1 MTFSTVTF
9 SERGEKYRHRRTT
22 EVVIIMILTVVYN
35 NLQKLKIDVI
45 YLRYRKLL
53 YVKAYEILE
62 DAGLSEDAV
71 AETISVIVKHK
82 NKMENKDEIHMRN
95 YMVRVCRNIALKMK
109 KNPEISFENMDE
121 LYDYNASYVNPEDI
135 VIDKEGYLRLKD
147 ALDKMKPEYKD
158 LIMFRYT
165 DNMSAKEISEL
176 TGLKVDTVRKRLQR
190 AKNMMSEILKKEGLS
205 NE

>member
-1 MTFSTVTF
+1 
-9 SERGEKYRHRRTT
+9 
-22 EVVIIMILTVVYN
+22 MILTVVYN

-62 DAGLSEDAV
+62 DAELSEDAV

-121 LYDYNASYVNPEDI
+121 LYDCNASYVNPEDI

>member
-1 MTFSTVTF
+1 MVYNTVRVTAT
-9 SERGEKYRHRRTT
+9 G
-22 EVVIIMILTVVYN
+22 VVIIMILTVIYN
-35 NLQKLKIDVI
+35 NLQKLKIEVM

-62 DAGLSEDAV
+62 DAELSEDAV

-109 KNPEISFENMDE
+109 KNPEISYENMDE
-121 LYDYNASYVNPEDI
+121 LYDCNAGYVNPEDI
-135 VIDKEGYLRLKD
+135 VIDKESYLRLKD

-165 DNMSAKEISEL
+165 DNMSVKEISEL

>member
-1 MTFSTVTF
+1 
-9 SERGEKYRHRRTT
+9 
-22 EVVIIMILTVVYN
+22 MILTVVYN

-109 KNPEISFENMDE
+109 KNPEISYENMDE
-121 LYDYNASYVNPEDI
+121 LYDCNAGYVNPEDI
-135 VIDKEGYLRLKD
+135 VIDKESYLRLKD

-165 DNMSAKEISEL
+165 DNMSVKEISEL

>member
-1 MTFSTVTF
+1 MVYNTV
-9 SERGEKYRHRRTT
+9 RVVAT
-22 EVVIIMILTVVYN
+22 EVVIIMILTVIYN
-35 NLQKLKIDVI
+35 NLQKLKIEVM

-62 DAGLSEDAV
+62 DAELSEDAV

-109 KNPEISFENMDE
+109 KNPEISYENMDE
-121 LYDYNASYVNPEDI
+121 LYDCNAGYVNPEDI
-135 VIDKEGYLRLKD
+135 VIDKESYLRLKD

-165 DNMSAKEISEL
+165 DNMSVKEISEM

>member
-1 MTFSTVTF
+1 MVYNTV
-9 SERGEKYRHRRTT
+9 RVVAT
-22 EVVIIMILTVVYN
+22 EVVIIMILTVIYN
-35 NLQKLKIDVI
+35 NLQKLKIEVM

-62 DAGLSEDAV
+62 DAELSEDAV

-82 NKMENKDEIHMRN
+82 NKIENKDEIHMRN

-109 KNPEISFENMDE
+109 KNPEISYENMDE
-121 LYDYNASYVNPEDI
+121 LYDCNAGYVNPEDI
-135 VIDKEGYLRLKD
+135 VIDKESYLRLKD

-165 DNMSAKEISEL
+165 DNMSVKEISEM